1 FLIMPIFTLLT
12 PIKMIQKQKENR
24 FRLLHALYAFTG
36 GSTRKWVNLKELC
49 ATQGISFDQ
58 DAFAYLMSEGL
69 LTPYGA
75 AFTCYI
81 AHNGIK
87 AIEQAYDDPHR
98 ATSYFP
104 AIADIE
110 PLNGN

>member
-1 FLIMPIFTLLT
+1 MNTFNSQI

-24 FRLLHALYAFTG
+24 FRLLRALYEFTG

-49 ATQGISFDQ
+49 ATQGIPFDC
-58 DAFAYLMSEGL
+58 DAFAYLMSEAL
-69 LTPYGA
+69 ITPYGA

-104 AIADIE
+104 AIADID
-110 PLNGN
+110 PLNG